1 MDEPHKKTAKRR
13 FLSARTCAVKHLS
26 RCVLARCS
34 VSRRPRPP
42 LIICQ
47 VSKKKKKKG
56 GFELHRMAERLG
68 PSSSCVKP
76 ESRQADKMWNSWWGQ
91 EGKFQTNIRTCGGS
105 RVCVCVCRGGFLN
118 RFHVP
123 GPPKKKHTYFCWRDF
138 FFPSL
143 NNSMWVCF
151 SPGVCVCVFG
161 FYFPPLKLA
170 LLFYFDSW

>member
-56 GFELHRMAERLG
+56 GFELHRMAEHLG

-76 ESRQADKMWNSWWGQ
+76 ESRQADKMWNSWRGQ

-105 RVCVCVCRGGFLN
+105 RVCVCVSGGAPEPFSCP
-118 RFHVP
+118 RT
-123 GPPKKKHTYFCWRDF
+123 PKKETHILLLEGF
-138 FFPSL
+138 FFSQPEQLHVSL
-143 NNSMWVCF
+143 FLSRC
-151 SPGVCVCVFG
+151 VCVCVWILFSTSQIS
-161 FYFPPLKLA
+161 PS
-170 LLFYFDSW
+170 LLF

>member
-13 FLSARTCAVKHLS
+13 FLSARTCAVKHLC

-56 GFELHRMAERLG
+56 GFELHRMAEHLG

-76 ESRQADKMWNSWWGQ
+76 ESRQADKMWNSWRGQ

-105 RVCVCVCRGGFLN
+105 RVCVCVSGGGSWTVFMSPDPQKRN
-118 RFHVP
+118 T
-123 GPPKKKHTYFCWRDF
+123 HTSVGGIF